1 MKVVILA
8 GGRGTRIQEESLVR
22 PKPLIEIGSKPII
35 WHIMKTYSHHGF
47 KEFVIC
53 CGYKGYLIKEYFAN
67 FSLHNS
73 DVTIDIKKNEIKVH
87 KNNNEDWKITL
98 IDTGDNSLTGG
109 RILRV
114 KDFLDEEFLLTYG
127 DGVADVNINKLVEH
141 HKANKKIA
149 TMTIVQPQGR
159 FGVVEFDTNNNLIE
173 NFSEKLKGDGAWING
188 GFFVLNKKIFK
199 YLRDD
204 FTVWEKEPL
213 ENLSKENQLVAFK
226 HDGFWYPM
234 DTMRDKVYLENLWEK
249 NKAPWKLWNE

>member
-8 GGRGTRIQEESLVR
+8 GGKGTRIQEESLIK

-35 WHIMKTYSHHGF
+35 WHIMKSYSHYGF

-98 IDTGDNSLTGG
+98 IDTGDDSLTGG
-109 RILRV
+109 RILRI
-114 KDFLDEEFLLTYG
+114 KDFVDEEFLLTYG
-127 DGVADVNINKLVEH
+127 DGVADVNISKLVEH
-141 HKANKKIA
+141 HKTNKKIA

-159 FGVVEFDTNNNLIE
+159 FGVVEFNTKNNLIE

-199 YLRDD
+199 YLKDD
-204 FTVWEKEPL
+204 FTIWEKEPL

-226 HDGFWYPM
+226 HDSFWYPM
-234 DTMRDKVYLENLWEK
+234 DTMRDKAYLENLWDK